1 MCMHQFE
8 MLSIIKSCMVHCIG
22 SSNSG
27 NRIMRYISTKIFSPS
42 PLQNH
47 SRSLFMNN
55 QAIRSVQYGIE
66 YQPNV
71 KQRKRKH
78 GFLHRLSTAAG
89 RKILKRRRNK
99 GRKYLSC

>member
-1 MCMHQFE
+1 MNQ
-8 MLSIIKSCMVHCIG
+8 CIH
-22 SSNSG
+22 SSNNG
-27 NRIMRYISTKIFSPS
+27 YGIMRYISTKLFSPS
-42 PLQNH
+42 SFQNH
-47 SRSLFMNN
+47 SRSVFMNN
-55 QAIRSVQYGIE
+55 QAVRLVQYGAE

-78 GFLHRLSTAAG
+78 GFLHRLSTVAG